1 MLTRIDRLVTRE
13 FHRCLTAVTP
23 LIDLQDHSEA
33 PNDLTR
39 QALEEALNRR
49 NLESFEN
56 AEAVFADLGV

>member
-1 MLTRIDRLVTRE
+1 MFNRRHAADR
-13 FHRCLTAVTP
+13 
-23 LIDLQDHSEA
+23 LQDHSEA